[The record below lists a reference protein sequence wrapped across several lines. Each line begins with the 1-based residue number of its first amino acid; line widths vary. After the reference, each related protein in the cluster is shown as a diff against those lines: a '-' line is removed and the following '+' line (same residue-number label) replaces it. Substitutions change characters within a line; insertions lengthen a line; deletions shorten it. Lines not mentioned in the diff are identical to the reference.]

1 MNTSLRS
8 VALIWGTPVLLG
20 LALATGLTWPRVADS
35 TAAAEK
41 AATAP
46 AQRWTKV
53 SVAMPTNYTAFPP
66 GNGADIANGQ
76 CLICHSA
83 DMVLRQPP
91 LTQNE
96 WTGEINK
103 MRNSFGAPLPADQV
117 DALARYL
124 QGITS
129 ERSSSG
135 APSGRPARWS
145 FAERYR

>member
-1 MNTSLRS
+1 
-8 VALIWGTPVLLG
+8 
-20 LALATGLTWPRVADS
+20 
-35 TAAAEK
+35 
-41 AATAP
+41 
-46 AQRWTKV
+46 
-53 SVAMPTNYTAFPP
+53 MPTNYTAFPP

-91 LTQNE
+91 LTQDE

-124 QGITS
+124 QGINGRQQS
-129 ERSSSG
+129 PKS
-135 APSGRPARWS
+135 PSAVDGQGS
-145 FAERYR
+145 

>member
-1 MNTSLRS
+1 MNKSLRS
-8 VALIWGTPVLLG
+8 VVLIWGPPVVLG
-20 LALATGLTWPRVADS
+20 LALAIVLTGARVADS
-35 TAAAEK
+35 TAAEK
-41 AATAP
+41 AATGPAP
-46 AQRWTKV
+46 RWAKV
-53 SVAMPTNYTAFPP
+53 SVDMPTNYTAFPP

-91 LTQNE
+91 LTQDE

-124 QGITS
+124 QGINGRQQS
-129 ERSSSG
+129 PKG
-135 APSGRPARWS
+135 PSAVDGQGS
-145 FAERYR
+145 